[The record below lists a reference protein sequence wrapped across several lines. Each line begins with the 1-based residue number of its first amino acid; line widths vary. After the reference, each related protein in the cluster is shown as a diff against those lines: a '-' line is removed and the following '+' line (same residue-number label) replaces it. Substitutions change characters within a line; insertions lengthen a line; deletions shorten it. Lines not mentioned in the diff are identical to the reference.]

1 MISVPLHSSR
11 ILNDQKKRPQTKTR
25 LFRNNNNNKRLLEV
39 QRERAQRV
47 QTEERLCAKSRR
59 RTKRRLFYI
68 CKNDK
73 NEDIFLKE
81 ATPARHQFFERSNA
95 SPCLLLVFLTRDKKE
110 QKESFL
116 IKTARVF
123 SFFAFL
129 FNSAKK
135 SKKTFE
141 DSFADHINHM
151 RVK

>member
-1 MISVPLHSSR
+1 M
-11 ILNDQKKRPQTKTR
+11 QKK
-25 LFRNNNNNKRLLEV
+25 NKAMIV
-39 QRERAQRV
+39 
-47 QTEERLCAKSRR
+47 
-59 RTKRRLFYI
+59 FYR
-68 CKNDK
+68 NDK

-81 ATPARHQFFERSNA
+81 ATPSFLV
-95 SPCLLLVFLTRDKKE
+95 CLLLVFLTRDKKE

-116 IKTARVF
+116 INKNARVF
-123 SFFAFL
+123 SFAFL

>member
-1 MISVPLHSSR
+1 MIV
-11 ILNDQKKRPQTKTR
+11 
-25 LFRNNNNNKRLLEV
+25 
-39 QRERAQRV
+39 
-47 QTEERLCAKSRR
+47 
-59 RTKRRLFYI
+59 FYR
-68 CKNDK
+68 NDK

-81 ATPARHQFFERSNA
+81 ATPARQFFERSNS
-95 SPCLLLVFLTRDKKE
+95 SPCLLLVFLTQDKKE

-116 IKTARVF
+116 KNARVF
-123 SFFAFL
+123 SFAFL

>member
-1 MISVPLHSSR
+1 
-11 ILNDQKKRPQTKTR
+11 
-25 LFRNNNNNKRLLEV
+25 
-39 QRERAQRV
+39 
-47 QTEERLCAKSRR
+47 
-59 RTKRRLFYI
+59 
-68 CKNDK
+68 
-73 NEDIFLKE
+73 LKE

-123 SFFAFL
+123 SFAFL

>member
-1 MISVPLHSSR
+1 M
-11 ILNDQKKRPQTKTR
+11 
-25 LFRNNNNNKRLLEV
+25 
-39 QRERAQRV
+39 
-47 QTEERLCAKSRR
+47 QTEERLLLSRKEQ
-59 RTKRRLFYI
+59 KRKRLFYI

-81 ATPARHQFFERSNA
+81 ATPSFLV
-95 SPCLLLVFLTRDKKE
+95 CLLLVFLTRDKKE

-116 IKTARVF
+116 IKNARRVF
-123 SFFAFL
+123 SFAFL